1 MALVEGQSPRGEK
14 PTHKKLKSKSEG
26 LAFELMSLALYSRV
40 YIVVAVYQFLF
51 TEKWLWPMQIIIFEC
66 GLFIGSLA
74 IHHVVFQ
81 FIWL

>member
-1 MALVEGQSPRGEK
+1 MTLVKGQSTRGKK

-26 LAFELMSLALYSRV
+26 LAFDLTSLALYSRV
-40 YIVVAVYQFLF
+40 YIVVAVYQFLL
-51 TEKWLWPMQIIIFEC
+51 TEKWLWPIQIIIFEC

-74 IHHVVFQ
+74 IYHVVFQ